1 VAQALTARRDAVCN
15 ARAMSRT
22 AAGGPG
28 DVRGVFEELAAGYPH
43 LDWVA
48 AADEHGVIAA
58 SNDILRAGND
68 ASTLPWVFM

>member
-1 VAQALTARRDAVCN
+1 
-15 ARAMSRT
+15 M
-22 AAGGPG
+22 
-28 DVRGVFEELAAGYPH
+28 RGVFEELAAGYPH

-48 AADEHGVIAA
+48 AADERGVIAA